1 MHLRLSDDAQADLR
15 ALRDYLQFESPQG
28 YRRLLTAIFAAFD
41 QLETLPLLGREG
53 DISGTRELTVPRT
66 PYRIVYSL
74 PDAYHVDVERVL
86 HGRLK
91 YPMDEDESV
100 GSKSQTS

>member
-1 MHLRLSDDAQADLR
+1 MASHSRLSDDAQADLR

-41 QLETLPLLGREG
+41 QLELSRFSAARV
-53 DISGTRELTVPRT
+53 ISGTRELTVPRT

-74 PDAYHVDVERVL
+74 PDA
-86 HGRLK
+86 
-91 YPMDEDESV
+91 
-100 GSKSQTS
+100 